1 MKLGIMQ
8 PYFLPYIGY
17 WQLLN
22 AVDRYVIYDD
32 VNFIKGGWI
41 NRNRI
46 LQNGAPAY
54 INVPMIGASS
64 FKRINEIQV
73 NRDPRVMGKL
83 LKTVEQ
89 NYRKAPSFESVMPL
103 MERICRFEGDNLAE
117 FLANSIRVVCD
128 YLGITTTLVMSS
140 QIEKDISLRAQD
152 KVIDICRR
160 QGATEYFNAIG
171 GQTLYDQMSFAR
183 FGIRLQFLKTAA
195 VTYSQGKGA
204 FVPNLS
210 ILDVLMFNPQ
220 TTINDMLH
228 QFKLIDGNL
237 KNA

>member
-46 LQNGAPAY
+46 LQNGVPAY

-73 NRDPRVMGKL
+73 NQDPRVMGKL

-89 NYRKAPSFESVMPL
+89 NYRKAPSFESAMPL
-103 MERICRFEGDNLAE
+103 MEAICRFEGDNLAE
-117 FLANSIRVVCD
+117 FLANSIREVCD

-140 QIEKDISLRAQD
+140 QIEKDTSLRAQD

-171 GQTLYDQMSFAR
+171 GQALYDQATFSR
-183 FGIRLQFLKTAA
+183 FGIHLLFLKTEN
-195 VTYSQGKGA
+195 VTYSQGKEV
-204 FVPNLS
+204 FFPNLS
-210 ILDVLMFNPQ
+210 MLDVLMFNPRS
-220 TTINDMLH
+220 TVIEMLH
-228 QFKLIDGNL
+228 QFKLIDENL
-237 KNA
+237 NNI

>member
-210 ILDVLMFNPQ
+210 ILEVLMFNPQ
-220 TTINDMLH
+220 PAVVTLLD
-228 QFKLIDGNL
+228 QFELIDG
-237 KNA
+237 

>member
-46 LQNGAPAY
+46 LQNGVPAY

-89 NYRKAPSFESVMPL
+89 NYRKAPCFESVMPL
-103 MERICRFEGDNLAE
+103 MERICRCEEDNLAV

-128 YLGITTTLVMSS
+128 YLDITTTLVMSS
-140 QIEKDISLRAQD
+140 QIEKDTSLRSQD

-171 GQTLYDQMSFAR
+171 GQALYDQASFAR
-183 FGIRLQFLKTAA
+183 FDIRLYFLKPTD
-195 VTYSQGKGA
+195 VKYLQGKSE
-204 FVPNLS
+204 FVSNLS

-220 TTINDMLH
+220 SVAKTMLH
-228 QFKLIDGNL
+228 RFDLIDE
-237 KNA
+237 K

>member
-140 QIEKDISLRAQD
+140 QIEIDISLRAQD

>member
-46 LQNGAPAY
+46 LQTGVPAY

-64 FKRINEIQV
+64 FKRINEIRV

-103 MERICRFEGDNLAE
+103 MEAICWFEGDNLAE
-117 FLANSIRVVCD
+117 FLANSLRVVCG

-140 QIEKDISLRAQD
+140 QIEKDTSLRAQD
-152 KVIDICRR
+152 KVIDICRG

-171 GQTLYDQMSFAR
+171 GQALYDQASFAR

-195 VTYSQGKGA
+195 VTYPQGKGA

-220 TTINDMLH
+220 PGVVTLLD
-228 QFKLIDGNL
+228 QFELIDG
-237 KNA
+237 

>member
-220 TTINDMLH
+220 PAVVTLLD
-228 QFKLIDGNL
+228 QFELIDG
-237 KNA
+237 